1 MAKWQRSFFQPVLP
15 LGEDGR
21 RVTGSKEHIALSRM
35 AAGEGM
41 VLLKNKGILP
51 LASDTKKLN
60 VFGWDSTNPLYGGT
74 GSGSSDSSTAIS
86 ILQSLKD
93 AGYETNESLTKMYT
107 DYRED
112 RPTIAMAEQD
122 WTLPEPTKEYYTDS
136 LMNEAKEFSDTAVV
150 VIGRSGGEGADL
162 PTDQ

>member
-74 GSGSSDSSTAIS
+74 GSGSSDLPQRSVFY
-86 ILQSLKD
+86 SL
-93 AGYETNESLTKMYT
+93 
-107 DYRED
+107 
-112 RPTIAMAEQD
+112 
-122 WTLPEPTKEYYTDS
+122 
-136 LMNEAKEFSDTAVV
+136 
-150 VIGRSGGEGADL
+150 
-162 PTDQ
+162 